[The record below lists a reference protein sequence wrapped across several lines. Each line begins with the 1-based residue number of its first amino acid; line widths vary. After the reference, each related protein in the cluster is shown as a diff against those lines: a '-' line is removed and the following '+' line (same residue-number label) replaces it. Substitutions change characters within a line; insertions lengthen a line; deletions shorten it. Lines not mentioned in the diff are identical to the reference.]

1 MLGGNRVKHVT
12 PDSGVASGLSSSG
25 SLSEADKKLRGE
37 GTGQIPHAPAPETVK
52 KKQGTFV
59 VC

>member
-1 MLGGNRVKHVT
+1 MLGGKRNKHST
-12 PDSGVASGLSSSG
+12 PSSGVESGLSSSG
-25 SLSEADKKLRGE
+25 ALSEADKKLRGE
-37 GTGQIPHAPAPETVK
+37 GTGQIPNSPPPETVK